1 MFRSIP
7 PRCRSACLA
16 LVLWLGSAAVA
27 PAFNTVVL
35 DAGHGGHDK
44 GATSRFVYEKHL
56 ALDTARRVEVLLRQR
71 GIRVV
76 MSRSRDNFVT
86 LPNRSSLANRH
97 SNAVFVSVHY
107 NWARNASAQ
116 GIETF
121 YFHRDSYMLASYIQ
135 AYMLRTTRA
144 TNRGVKHGRFHV
156 IRETTRIPSVLVEGG
171 FISNSTE
178 RSRLMNGAYRQ
189 RVAEGIAGGIIA
201 YQMSLRRR

>member
-1 MFRSIP
+1 MISRLSSP
-7 PRCRSACLA
+7 CRSVLLA
-16 LVLWLGSAAVA
+16 LAFWLVAATGA
-27 PAFNTVVL
+27 SAFNTVVL

-56 ALDTARRVEVLLRQR
+56 CLDTARRVELLLRQR
-71 GIRVV
+71 GIQVI

-86 LPNRSSLANRH
+86 LPNRSALANRQ
-97 SNAVFVSVHY
+97 SNAIFVSIHY

-116 GIETF
+116 GLETF
-121 YFHRDSYMLASYIQ
+121 YFHRNSYMLASYIQ

-144 TNRGVKHGRFHV
+144 PNRGVKHGRFHV

-189 RVAEGIAGGIIA
+189 RIAEGIAGGIIA